1 MKTRTNRLAA
11 LALVATGVAIAG
23 CGYDSRWEELKFD
36 PTPELA
42 TLHQTH
48 VDTQNSYAIMS
59 NENWRMINQDLLRF
73 FYLDRPSRLTREP
86 IIVP

>member
-1 MKTRTNRLAA
+1 MRTRNRLAVLA
-11 LALVATGVAIAG
+11 LALGAAVTAG
-23 CGYDSRWEELKFD
+23 CNYNSRWEELKLD

-42 TLHQTH
+42 TLYQTH
-48 VDTQNSYAIMS
+48 VDTQNSYALMS
-59 NENWRMINQDLLRF
+59 NENLRMLNQDLLRF